1 MNNGFKSDPF
11 NLSKTFGLGML
22 FFIVWILTDQRN
34 HQQLYAQTCKHHHV
48 LEVGADLVSTAQVQQ
63 EGERIDVRRSAQKH
77 SQLGREVSRHDCKN
91 WTTAALKAPPPLQN
105 RDILSFL
112 RPSEGSVHEKVVLGY
127 WFLRNT
133 MSCNSLDIS
142 LNNNSLPLPWWD

>member
-11 NLSKTFGLGML
+11 NLSETFGFGML

-91 WTTAALKAPPPLQN
+91 
-105 RDILSFL
+105 
-112 RPSEGSVHEKVVLGY
+112 
-127 WFLRNT
+127 
-133 MSCNSLDIS
+133 
-142 LNNNSLPLPWWD
+142 